1 VSTSVPNA
9 SAISSSFRK
18 LLKRLDGT
26 RKKINSA
33 AASES
38 KTGDYDAAKEWMEV
52 GRVVSDFR
60 DRAEAFNKEWKAL
73 VKGIRA
79 SGKRKKSTADFA
91 ACKQTNHKRPFVWRF
106 YKPLLGFLAGRG
118 GTASSEELISDLE
131 QNLGDQLT
139 ERDRVV
145 SSKTGLPKWHT
156 GIRKVYKQCQR
167 EGWIERRRDG
177 VWKITAK
184 GRVIADTKV

>member
-9 SAISSSFRK
+9 SAVSTSFRN

-38 KTGDYDAAKEWMEV
+38 KSGDYDTAKDWMEV

-73 VKGIRA
+73 VKGIRT
-79 SGKRKKSTADFA
+79 SGKHKAISPGIVGSKRES
-91 ACKQTNHKRPFVWRF
+91 HKRPFVWRF
-106 YKPLLGFLAGRG
+106 YKPLLGLLAGRS
-118 GTASSEELISDLE
+118 GTAISEELISDLE
-131 QNLGDQLT
+131 QNFGEQLT
-139 ERDRVV
+139 EKDRSV
-145 SSKTGLPKWHT
+145 SQRTGLPKWQV
-156 GIRKVYKQCQR
+156 GIKKAYKQCQR

-177 VWKITAK
+177 VWKITSK
-184 GRVIADTKV
+184 GKAIVESKN